1 MRSSRNFRPSQTI
14 TVIFN
19 LFIFGFLIIGFL
31 NAFHHNTEVV
41 GVIFLVLIILF
52 PSLSIMGVLFP
63 KISIL
68 WWTTFVMNS
77 IFAITAGMIFIYF
90 VIDRVMNPPVGVDIS
105 GGASFV
111 SFFMIVA
118 SSINIF
124 TLLVNKHVS
133 RHRGKDVKEN

>member
-31 NAFHHNTEVV
+31 NAFHYNTEVV

>member
-19 LFIFGFLIIGFL
+19 LFIFGLLIIGFL
-31 NAFHHNTEVV
+31 NAFHHNTEVA